1 MRVSPKTTVSILL
14 AARLAM
20 AVAAAGGLKVGDAAP
35 QFSLQ
40 GSDGK
45 QYTLANYKGKQ
56 AVVLAW
62 YAKAFSSP

>member
-1 MRVSPKTTVSILL
+1 MRFLPKMTVLLLLASPLAFTVS
-14 AARLAM
+14 
-20 AVAAAGGLKVGDAAP
+20 AAGPLKVGDVAP
-35 QFSLQ
+35 PFTLQ

-62 YAKAFSSP
+62 YAKAFSPA